1 MSGVKEV
8 STGYKPRPLQ
18 AVLHNSVRR
27 FNVIM
32 CHRRFGKTH
41 FALNE
46 IIDRGF
52 RNNLK
57 SPQYAYI
64 APTYGQA
71 KRIAWDLLKDYLK
84 DIPGAVV
91 NEADLRIDVPR
102 PGNNGGDRIRIY
114 LLGAENPGSIRGIYL
129 DGVVFDEFA
138 EMNPEVWT
146 SVVRPALSDRK
157 GWAIFIGTPKGQNHF
172 YEIFTQAQGKT
183 DWFTAVYRA
192 SQTGIIDYAELDAA
206 RATMAENE
214 YAQEYECSVTA
225 ALVGAYYGKEMEKA
239 EQDRRL
245 CNVPYDISV
254 PVFTYWDLGVDD
266 TTVIWFGQYVGKE
279 IHWIDY
285 HEESGMGLTHYAKV
299 LKEKGYLYEE
309 HILPH
314 DGAARELG
322 TGTSRQETLQKLC
335 PGVRVRV
342 LPRAEVADGINAA
355 RLMIAKS
362 WFDVIKC
369 EAGIKALKNYERV
382 WDSKNKIFQSRPK
395 HNWASHGAD
404 AFRTAAMA
412 NDENRPTREDRMRL
426 PRTTSNDFT
435 VV

>member
-18 AVLHNSVRR
+18 QYLHNNVKR

-41 FALNE
+41 FSLNE
-46 IIDRGF
+46 MIDRAF
-52 RNNLK
+52 RNTQK

-84 DIPGAVV
+84 EIPGATV

-102 PGNNGGDRIRIY
+102 PGSNGGDRIRFY

-146 SVVRPALSDRK
+146 SVVRPALADRL

-172 YEIFTQAQGKT
+172 YEIYTQAQSNAA
-183 DWFTAVYRA
+183 WFTATFKA
-192 SQTGIIDYAELDAA
+192 SQTGIVPIGELEAA

-214 YAQEYECSVTA
+214 YAQEFECSVTA

-239 EQDRRL
+239 EQAGRVS
-245 CNVPYDISV
+245 NVPYDLSV

-285 HEESGMGLTHYAKV
+285 HEESGQGLTYYAKV

-309 HILPH
+309 HVLPH

-322 TGTSRQETLQKLC
+322 TGVTRQETLQKLVK
-335 PGVRVRV
+335 GARVRV
-342 LPRAEVADGINAA
+342 LERADVADGINAA

-362 WFDVIKC
+362 WFDKTKC
-369 EAGIKALKNYERV
+369 EQGIKSLKNYERA
-382 WDSKNKIFQSRPK
+382 WDAKNKIFQQRPK
-395 HNWASHGAD
+395 HNWASHGSD

-412 NDENRPTREDRMRL
+412 NDERRPRREDLYKL
-426 PRTTSNDFT
+426 PRSTTSDF
-435 VV
+435 VVV